1 MVGMD
6 RIGTLAQKQV
16 FRIGVQREFMSHDL
30 GDEHDKEKE
39 KQWVLQN
46 ATPFAVWFKRENQNG
61 RLENEMAA
69 ANADD
74 DKQRLIG
81 TWLSEMKQFARS
93 DAYKNMSE
101 TEKEAA

>member
-61 RLENEMAA
+61 RLEKEIASA
-69 ANADD
+69 TKD
-74 DKQRLIG
+74 DKKGLID
-81 TWLSEMKQFARS
+81 TWLTEMKQFARS
-93 DAYKNMSE
+93 DEYKNMSE